1 MSYAFLF
8 PGQGSQSIGMGKEWF
23 DHYPEAQKA
32 FEETSDTLSLDLANL
47 CFSGPEEDLRLTAN
61 QQPAILTVS
70 VAIFRVLAER
80 GLLPHAVA
88 GHSLGEYSALVAAGV
103 LTLEDAVHLVRR
115 RGELMQDAVPLGV
128 GAMAA
133 VIGLEIG
140 ILKDIA
146 HMVSSEGVCVLAN
159 FNGPG
164 QTVISGHIAAVE
176 KAATLAKEAGAKR
189 AVLLPVSAPFHSP
202 LMAPAREGLEPMLR
216 ETTFLDPACPV
227 VCNVTAQVISTGDA
241 AREALIEQ
249 ICGAVR
255 WVESVESMAAMA
267 ISGYAEVGP
276 GKILSGLVRRIDKS
290 RGRAISL
297 ATPSTLDNLEEN
309 MG

>member
-8 PGQGSQSIGMGKEWF
+8 PGQGSQSIGMGQEWF
-23 DHYPEAQKA
+23 DHYPTARGAYEEASNA
-32 FEETSDTLSLDLANL
+32 LNLDLAEL
-47 CFSGPEEDLRLTAN
+47 CFKGPEDDLRLTAN

-70 VAIFRVLAER
+70 VAIYRVLAER
-80 GLLPHAVA
+80 GLLPQVVA

-103 LTLEDAVHLVRR
+103 LTLEDAVRLVRR

-133 VIGLEIG
+133 VIGLENDR
-140 ILKDIA
+140 LQEIA
-146 HMVSSEGVCVLAN
+146 KAVSTEGVCVLAN

-164 QTVISGHIAAVE
+164 QTVLSGHTAAVE
-176 KAATLAKEAGAKR
+176 KAALMAKEAGAKR

-216 ETTFLDPACPV
+216 ETTFLDPVCPV
-227 VCNVTAQVISTGDA
+227 VCNVTALALTSGDA

-255 WVESVESMAAMA
+255 WVESVETMATMP
-267 ISGYAEVGP
+267 IKGYVEVGP
-276 GKILSGLVRRIDKS
+276 GKILSGLVRRIDGS
-290 RGRAISL
+290 RGRPISL

-309 MG
+309 PE